1 MSTLALYTAEVCPYA
16 QRTRMVLGEKQVVY
30 DAIEID
36 LDDKPDW
43 FVAMTPGQRVPVL
56 KHDDFIL
63 GESATINEYL
73 ESVFD
78 GIELAPAD
86 PKLQAVM
93 RNEIKYFDSV
103 FLPVFYQFLF
113 AQESARQNELRE
125 DLYDKLAF
133 LNEQVGVYQSH
144 NGGGPW
150 WLGTQITL
158 ADFSMF
164 PFFERFEVFDHYR
177 SFQLPTEC
185 GRLRTWWHAMCE
197 REAVATTMHDLEY
210 FIPRYVSYAGGT
222 AQGLSAQAFR
232 AGASN

>member
-1 MSTLALYTAEVCPYA
+1 MSTLTLYSAEICPYA
-16 QRTRMVLGEKQVVY
+16 QRTRMVLGEKKIAY
-30 DAIEID
+30 DAIEINI
-36 LDDKPDW
+36 DDKPDW

-56 KHDDFIL
+56 KHDNFVL
-63 GESATINEYL
+63 GESATVNEYL
-73 ESVFD
+73 ETVFD

-93 RNEIKYFDSV
+93 RNEIKYFDTV

-113 AQESARQNELRE
+113 AQDSARQDELRE
-125 DLYDKLAF
+125 DLYHKLVF
-133 LNEQVGVYQSH
+133 LDQQIGAYQSE
-144 NGGGPW
+144 NSGGPW
-150 WLGTQITL
+150 WLGTQLTL

-177 SFQLPTEC
+177 GFELPTQC
-185 GRLRTWWHAMCE
+185 ARLREWREAMCE
-197 REAVATTMHDLEY
+197 RDAVAATMHDLDY
-210 FIPRYVSYAGGT
+210 FIPRYVSYAGGK

>member
-1 MSTLALYTAEVCPYA
+1 MSTLILYTAEVCPYA
-16 QRTRMVLGEKQVVY
+16 QRTRMVLGEKGVAY
-30 DAIEID
+30 DAVEID

-43 FVAMTPGQRVPVL
+43 FVAMTPGQRVPVV
-56 KHDDFIL
+56 KHDDFVL

-73 ESVFD
+73 ETVFD
-78 GIELAPAD
+78 GIQLAPGD

-103 FLPVFYQFLF
+103 FLPAFYQFLF
-113 AQESARQNELRE
+113 AQDSMRQDELRD
-125 DLYDKLAF
+125 DLYHKLAF
-133 LNEQVGVYQSH
+133 LDQQVGACQSG

-150 WLGTQITL
+150 WLGAQISL

-177 SFQLPTEC
+177 GFELPTGC
-185 GRLRTWWHAMCE
+185 VRLREWWEAMCE
-197 REAVATTMHDLEY
+197 REAVAATMHDLDY

-222 AQGLSAQAFR
+222 AQGLSARAFR
-232 AGASN
+232 AGATN